1 MKKKNISSVF
11 WIVIVITAAAVL
23 WGVVSPDSLQQV
35 TETAQNFITDS
46 FGWYYLLVVS
56 IFVGFCL
63 FLIVS
68 PIGNIKLG
76 KPGEKPEF
84 GLLSWFAML
93 FSAGMGIGLV
103 FYGAAEPISHY
114 AISSP
119 SGETET
125 PQAFRD
131 ALRYTFFHWG
141 LHAWAIYAVVALCIA
156 YFQFR
161 KDAPGLISSTLT
173 PLLGDKVNGPIGKA
187 IDCIAVFATVVGV
200 ATSLGL
206 GATQINGGLNY
217 LFGIPKT
224 FSVQLILIVVVTVLF
239 LISAWSGIG
248 KGIKYLSN
256 TNMILA
262 GILMIFML
270 IAGPTVLIMNSFTDS
285 IGQYIQNI
293 VQMSFRLSPND
304 PQKREWIN
312 SWTIFYWAWWISWSP
327 FVGIFIARVS
337 RGRTIREFLIGV
349 LVTPCILA
357 FLWFA
362 IFGVSAMDL
371 QQKGVFNVAGMTTDT
386 MLFGALSHYPLTMV
400 TSVLTLV
407 LIAVFFITSADSA
420 TFVLGMQTSYG
431 SLNPSNRVKITWGV
445 IQSAVAAVLLYS
457 GGLAALQNTAI
468 LAAVPFSVVILLMIV
483 SLYKSL
489 VSERKGIKQAEKYQK
504 PRSPRVK
511 KA

>member
-1 MKKKNISSVF
+1 LKNISSVF

-23 WGVVSPDSLQQV
+23 WGVISPDSLQNVSQS
-35 TETAQNFITDS
+35 AQSFITDS

-56 IFVGFCL
+56 LFVGFCL

-68 PIGNIKLG
+68 PIGKIKLG
-76 KPGEKPEF
+76 KPDEKPEF

-103 FYGAAEPISHY
+103 FYGA
-114 AISSP
+114 
-119 SGETET
+119 GETET

-173 PLLGDKVNGPIGKA
+173 PILGDKVNGPIGKL

-200 ATSLGL
+200 ATSLGI

-217 LFGIPKT
+217 LFGIPNH
-224 FSVQLILIVVVTVLF
+224 FIVQLILIVIVTVLF
-239 LISAWSGIG
+239 LLSAWSGLG

-256 TNMILA
+256 TNMVLA
-262 GILMIFML
+262 GLLMLFML
-270 IAGPTVLIMNSFTDS
+270 VVGPTVLIMNSLTDS

-293 VQMSFRLSPND
+293 VQMSFRLAPND
-304 PQKREWIN
+304 PGKREWIN
-312 SWTIFYWAWWISWSP
+312 GWTIFYWAWWISWSP

-349 LVTPCILA
+349 LVAPCILA
-357 FLWFA
+357 FLWFS

-371 QQKGVFNVAGMTTDT
+371 QQKGIFNVAKQSSET
-386 MLFGALSHYPLTMV
+386 MLFGTLDHYPLTMI
-400 TSVLTLV
+400 TSILALI

-420 TFVLGMQTSYG
+420 TFVLGMQTTYG
-431 SLNPSNRVKITWGV
+431 SLNPANSVKLSWGI
-445 IQSAVAAVLLYS
+445 IQSAMAAALLYS

-468 LAAVPFSVVILLMIV
+468 LAALPFSIVILLMIAA
-483 SLYKSL
+483 LYKAL
-489 VSERKGIKQAEKYQK
+489 ARERREIRAAEKFQK

>member
-1 MKKKNISSVF
+1 MKNISSVF

-23 WGVVSPDSLQQV
+23 WGVVSPDSLQNVSQS
-35 TETAQNFITDS
+35 AQAFITNS

-56 IFVGFCL
+56 LFVGFCL
-63 FLIVS
+63 FLIFS
-68 PIGNIKLG
+68 PIGKIKLG
-76 KPGEKPEF
+76 RPDEKPEF

-161 KDAPGLISSTLT
+161 KGAPGLISSTLS
-173 PLLGDKVNGPIGKA
+173 PILGDKVNGPIGKL
-187 IDCIAVFATVVGV
+187 IDCIAVFATVIGV
-200 ATSLGL
+200 ATSLGI

-217 LFGIPKT
+217 LFGIPNN
-224 FSVQLILIVVVTVLF
+224 FVIQLILITVVTILF
-239 LISAWSGIG
+239 LASSWSGLG
-248 KGIKYLSN
+248 KGMKYLSN
-256 TNMILA
+256 SNMIIA
-262 GILMIFML
+262 GLLMLFVL
-270 IAGPTVLIMNSFTDS
+270 FAGPTVLIMNSFTDS

-293 VQMSFRLSPND
+293 VQMSFRLAPYELE
-304 PQKREWIN
+304 KREWIN
-312 SWTIFYWAWWISWSP
+312 GWTIFYWAWWISWSP

-357 FLWFA
+357 FLWFS
-362 IFGVSAMDL
+362 IFGVSAMDI
-371 QQKGVFNVAGMTTDT
+371 QQKGIFDVAKLSSET
-386 MLFGALSHYPLTMV
+386 MLFGTLDHYPLTML
-400 TSVLTLV
+400 TSILSLI

-420 TFVLGMQTSYG
+420 TFVLGMQTTYG
-431 SLNPSNRVKITWGV
+431 SLNPANSVKFSWGI

-457 GGLAALQNTAI
+457 GGLSALQNTAI
-468 LAAVPFSVVILLMIV
+468 LAALPFSIVILLMIIA
-483 SLYKSL
+483 LYKSL
-489 VSERKGIKQAEKYQK
+489 AKERKEIRQAEKLQK

>member
-1 MKKKNISSVF
+1 MKKNISSVF

-23 WGVVSPDSLQQV
+23 WGAISPDSLQQV
-35 TETAQNFITDS
+35 TDTAQKFITDS

-68 PIGNIKLG
+68 PIGTIKLG

-200 ATSLGL
+200 A
-206 GATQINGGLNY
+206 
-217 LFGIPKT
+217 
-224 FSVQLILIVVVTVLF
+224 
-239 LISAWSGIG
+239 IG

-256 TNMILA
+256 TNMALA

-371 QQKGVFNVAGMTTDT
+371 QQKGVFNVAGMSTDT

-400 TSVLTLV
+400 TSVLTLI

-431 SLNPSNRVKITWGV
+431 SLDPSNRVKIIWGV

-489 VSERKGIKQAEKYQK
+489 ASERKGIKQAEKYQK